1 MQGRLG
7 SLEEEDTTLV
17 EWVLGVGV
25 RFKEWLS
32 GISLAVWWLG
42 FHVPN
47 AWGTGL
53 IPGQG
58 TKVLY
63 VTWHTPK

>member
-32 GISLAVWWLG
+32 GISRVKVVQQVGTYYQVRSLREV
-42 FHVPN
+42 
-47 AWGTGL
+47 AW
-53 IPGQG
+53 
-58 TKVLY
+58 
-63 VTWHTPK
+63 